1 MNYRELNKIQKNRM
15 KQISLNSY
23 IMEWENPKFMNYL
36 IGDIPKIKKSQKDND
51 ITDELTKLENIMST
65 YNSFLSNKANFLDE
79 VERII
84 AQIQKKNLSWYSVN
98 IYEIKTCLK
107 MHSFCLISGE
117 GGIGKSYFIKCFEEK
132 LEQKNIEH
140 LCIYGK
146 FEKDTNRIN
155 IKEIIDASENGFV
168 FICDAINEMSETGQK
183 SLLNILKKLKKNPR
197 IRIVLSYRINSMD
210 ETILKEYQELSEYEY
225 KFPGVSFES
234 ALGEILKLSIPDVY
248 LYEDILYSN
257 NALLLGMLCDVLSSE
272 KIANE
277 RENGIASVTYILE
290 HYIKTTINK
299 VFKNNLTCQGIDIW
313 KDTKRVAQW
322 MYRNGK
328 KQINEKSLLS
338 IIKTDN
344 NFILSMTQMGFMNCY
359 EHNGEKNYYFV
370 IDSLTDFLIARSLFE
385 DISRKEY
392 QQQVAIIKSKTGVLY
407 GLEGALIIAIFDNL
421 SPKL

>member
-1 MNYRELNKIQKNRM
+1 
-15 KQISLNSY
+15 
-23 IMEWENPKFMNYL
+23 
-36 IGDIPKIKKSQKDND
+36 
-51 ITDELTKLENIMST
+51 
-65 YNSFLSNKANFLDE
+65 
-79 VERII
+79 
-84 AQIQKKNLSWYSVN
+84 
-98 IYEIKTCLK
+98 
-107 MHSFCLISGE
+107 
-117 GGIGKSYFIKCFEEK
+117 
-132 LEQKNIEH
+132 
-140 LCIYGK
+140 
-146 FEKDTNRIN
+146 
-155 IKEIIDASENGFV
+155 
-168 FICDAINEMSETGQK
+168 MSETGQK

-359 EHNGEKNYYFV
+359 EHNGEKNY
-370 IDSLTDFLIARSLFE
+370 
-385 DISRKEY
+385 
-392 QQQVAIIKSKTGVLY
+392 
-407 GLEGALIIAIFDNL
+407 
-421 SPKL
+421 

>member
-1 MNYRELNKIQKNRM
+1 M
-15 KQISLNSY
+15 K
-23 IMEWENPKFMNYL
+23 
-36 IGDIPKIKKSQKDND
+36 
-51 ITDELTKLENIMST
+51 
-65 YNSFLSNKANFLDE
+65 A
-79 VERII
+79 II
-84 AQIQKKNLSWYSVN
+84 L
-98 IYEIKTCLK
+98 
-107 MHSFCLISGE
+107 
-117 GGIGKSYFIKCFEEK
+117 
-132 LEQKNIEH
+132 
-140 LCIYGK
+140 
-146 FEKDTNRIN
+146 
-155 IKEIIDASENGFV
+155 
-168 FICDAINEMSETGQK
+168 
-183 SLLNILKKLKKNPR
+183 
-197 IRIVLSYRINSMD
+197 
-210 ETILKEYQELSEYEY
+210 
-225 KFPGVSFES
+225 
-234 ALGEILKLSIPDVY
+234 
-248 LYEDILYSN
+248 EDILYSN

-290 HYIKTTINK
+290 HYIKNTINK

-313 KDTKRVAQW
+313 KDTKRVAKW

-344 NFILSMTQMGFMNCY
+344 NFILSMTQMGFINCY

-421 SPKL
+421 SPDYVKIIKLLKDTELMQRLDIRDLVKVHFKRDDIEAFQENFKEIDHNELLMIMGGFTAKHLISLLGAAQQSKAK